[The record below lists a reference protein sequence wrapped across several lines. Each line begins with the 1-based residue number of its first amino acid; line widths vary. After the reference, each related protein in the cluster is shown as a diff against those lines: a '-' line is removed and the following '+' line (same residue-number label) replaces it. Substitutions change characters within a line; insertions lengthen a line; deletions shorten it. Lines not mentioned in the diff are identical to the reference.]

1 MKKLLAY
8 ITIIVGCFMTVS
20 CEIDNYEAPD
30 VTIQG
35 TIYDHNG
42 QPLQVDHGVSYI
54 RMREISWGDGNNY
67 IGNRSL
73 KIQQNGT
80 YRNTKQ
86 FAGEYLMLPYNGNFY
101 PYWDADDPVKDGD
114 EAGELVKISGTTT
127 KDFTVIPYLTIE
139 WVKKPTVTPDNYLE
153 CTVRFK
159 RNRKEG
165 FGMPDVKEA
174 YLSVSRT
181 INASA
186 SDGNLFPTARVLNN
200 NEEGQDITFRTSRPL
215 KYNGINYWVR
225 VRMNCQTAAGNATTN
240 YPGMGQF
247 NCSTIEQIFVP

>member
-8 ITIIVGCFMTVS
+8 ITIIVGCFMTAS

-114 EAGELVKISGTTT
+114 EAGELVKYQ
-127 KDFTVIPYLTIE
+127 V
-139 WVKKPTVTPDNYLE
+139 
-153 CTVRFK
+153 
-159 RNRKEG
+159 
-165 FGMPDVKEA
+165 
-174 YLSVSRT
+174 
-181 INASA
+181 
-186 SDGNLFPTARVLNN
+186 
-200 NEEGQDITFRTSRPL
+200 RPL
-215 KYNGINYWVR
+215 KTLLSYLI
-225 VRMNCQTAAGNATTN
+225 
-240 YPGMGQF
+240 
-247 NCSTIEQIFVP
+247 